1 MSYAYVLPGERSSS
15 GAAKRWLLAYP
26 LAQLLCLGGAAAAVF
41 LARGLQWPDGS
52 YETLALSAITAV
64 IYGLAFGYLRG
75 SVLREKLARFSMLWW
90 CAAITAI
97 SFFFLPPEPEALG
110 LSGALN
116 LQASV
121 RAALPVLLSGFV
133 YGLAIGT
140 AEALT
145 LRRAAF
151 GLFGWAL
158 MSGFAWGLGHI
169 AASAFAGLLMA
180 PQMTA
185 FQTGSLHVACM
196 VLQATLAGLVML
208 PALRLITPRLRHY
221 GPRVYR
227 PAVRARG

>member
-1 MSYAYVLPGERSSS
+1 MSYSYVLPGERSSS
-15 GAAKRWLLAYP
+15 GVAKRWLLAYP
-26 LAQLLCLGGAAAAVF
+26 LAQLLCLGAAAVAVF
-41 LARGLQWPDGS
+41 LARNLQWPDSS
-52 YETLALSAITAV
+52 YETLAISAATAV
-64 IYGLAFGYLRG
+64 IYGLTFGYLRG
-75 SVLREKLARFSMLWW
+75 CVLREKLARFSMLWW
-90 CAAITAI
+90 CAAISAV

-169 AASAFAGLLMA
+169 AGSALAGMVMA

-185 FQTGSLHVACM
+185 FQIGSLHVVCM
-196 VLQATLAGLVML
+196 VLQAALAGLVML

-227 PAVRARG
+227 PAVKARG